1 MVNLKLGII
10 GGAGVAAT
18 NKLNELIE
26 IELTQKGAYRDC
38 HHPEIIIWQAT
49 KAPSRSMYLEG
60 KGESFIEDYVK
71 IAQQLKNC
79 GCDTICM
86 CCNTAHYAI
95 DEISQKAG
103 IEIINLIEQV
113 ALKVKE
119 LGVKSVGLMASDGC
133 LKGNVYE
140 KYFSKIC
147 PEVKIIYPDKEFQKK
162 VTLGICNTKNK
173 HRFDNQESEQR
184 PQKLFAEVKQ
194 HLKKHGAEI
203 IIAGCTDI
211 RVDYISIGDLDSL
224 EILKNIII
232 KNYMAGKGMV
242 VERVI
247 FLNNYKKQKYKKVA

>member
-1 MVNLKLGII
+1 MRIGII

-26 IELTQKGAYRDC
+26 IEITRNGAFRDC

-49 KAPSRSMYLEG
+49 KAPSRSMFLEG
-60 KGESFIEDYVK
+60 KGASFIDDYVE
-71 IAQQLKNC
+71 IAQNLKKC
-79 GCDTICM
+79 GCEKICM

-133 LKGNVYE
+133 LKGRVYE
-140 KYFSKIC
+140 QYFNIIC
-147 PEVKIIYPDKEFQKK
+147 PEVKIIYPSNEYQKK
-162 VTLGICNTKNK
+162 VTKGICNIKNL
-173 HRFDNQESEQR
+173 HRFDCASSPEKPSN
-184 PQKLFAEVKQ
+184 LFNKVYI
-194 HLKKHGAEI
+194 HLKKKGAEK

-211 RVDYISIGDLDSL
+211 RVDYFYEDNLDSL
-224 EILKNIII
+224 EILKNAIM
-232 KNYMAGKGMV
+232 KN
-242 VERVI
+242 I
-247 FLNNYKKQKYKKVA
+247 Q